1 VAADHVARQC
11 RRPGEIA
18 ALRVER
24 HHRLEVGG
32 HEAIRR
38 EARGLVEARR
48 RVDARLGAGTH
59 VELREGLT
67 GIEPPGLA
75 GQLALGEPGAVRL
88 LRARVLDALVEANH
102 SLFAEVELSVLLER
116 VARELTREQPA
127 DLVTVP
133 HIDGGDV
140 LTRPRHERVVALRGW
155 RAERMRGLL
164 VLAHTAVAAHG
175 DEQAARAGGL
185 AERRHRDR
193 SVIPSAAQ
201 AVAGHADLPAPFA
214 GARIE
219 REELAAR
226 AE

>member
-1 VAADHVARQC
+1 HAGAKVRAEAERAAWRAVRRERVQAPVLRAEHEALSRRVAADHVARQC

-38 EARGLVEARR
+38 EARGLVEAR
-48 RVDARLGAGTH
+48 LGAGTH
-59 VELREGLT
+59 VELREGVT

-75 GQLALGEPGAVRL
+75 GQLALGEPGAVRV

-127 DLVTVP
+127 DLVTALHV
-133 HIDGGDV
+133 DGGDV
-140 LTRPRHERVVALRGW
+140 LTLDRKSVV
-155 RAERMRGLL
+155 
-164 VLAHTAVAAHG
+164 
-175 DEQAARAGGL
+175 
-185 AERRHRDR
+185 
-193 SVIPSAAQ
+193 
-201 AVAGHADLPAPFA
+201 
-214 GARIE
+214 
-219 REELAAR
+219 
-226 AE
+226 